1 MEEAATNIVS
11 EVTGSGQVQ
20 QVSEVAGTLN
30 NFGITATVLAVFIV
44 IFIVVIGVVL
54 LLIKKM
60 NENINESNK
69 KSNEAITQLSQQMLD
84 AVLGLVNAKNSI
96 TAQSQDS
103 SEDNQRDEHNKEHKR
118 IISTYI
124 DSSLAFKDAAK
135 LASKTIGCDRVA
147 IYLFHNGNHSPYGY
161 PFAKMSCIHEYTVRG
176 SSTIRGYNHV
186 NIPLYAFS
194 TIVESLQK
202 DNEYAISDM
211 FTQGILGPDEQ
222 IFQFI
227 MGASVKAMFILGIRD
242 NDNELAAFSIAEFK
256 DPQDFSVQEIYQNT
270 KDALG
275 VLNSNIRS
283 IVINDKFR
291 NDYAKQN
298 KEDEDD

>member
-1 MEEAATNIVS
+1 MEETASNIVS
-11 EVTGSGQVQ
+11 EITGSGQVQ
-20 QVSEVAGTLN
+20 QVGEVASTLN

-44 IFIVVIGVVL
+44 VFIVVIGVVL
-54 LLIKKM
+54 LLIKRM
-60 NENINESNK
+60 NENINESNR
-69 KSNEAITQLSQQMLD
+69 KSNEAITALSKQMLD
-84 AVLGLVNAKNSI
+84 AVLGLVNAKNNLIEGVSG
-96 TAQSQDS
+96 QEQH
-103 SEDNQRDEHNKEHKR
+103 NQEEHQKEHKR
-118 IISTYI
+118 IVSTYI
-124 DSSLAFKDAAK
+124 DSSLAFKDAANT
-135 LASKTIGCDRVA
+135 ASAAIGCDRVA

-161 PFAKMSCIHEYTVRG
+161 PFAKMSCIHEYTTRG

-211 FTQGILGPDEQ
+211 FKQGILGPNEQ

-242 NDNELAAFSIAEFK
+242 NDDELAAFSIAEFK
-256 DPQDFSVQEIYQNT
+256 EPQDFSIQETYQAT
-270 KDALG
+270 KDALAAM
-275 VLNSNIRS
+275 NKSIRS

-291 NDYAKQN
+291 SDYTKQN
-298 KEDEDD
+298 RDSEEE